1 MKKIK
6 GKLWS
11 RKAQSKDNQR
21 CILDVVKAS
30 KVVLKQSVGQE
41 ADGEGIIPRRFSHGE
56 MRSSPKVVISSCR
69 SLNVETPSPSI
80 AYEKALAEQMSP
92 THPGSYRRMES
103 RECTELAASTGD
115 LIDEAEDWK
124 NETSFART
132 PRSVSLDWG
141 KFAAVVEGL
150 RKSHSTYK
158 MKHCDSEGFKNDPQS
173 SNPFRSNSLGNF
185 TRYVDGFT
193 RAESRSPVSG
203 RRTGL
208 CDTSE
213 DDSDKTPTDTT
224 PMGSSTSLTPT
235 GSREDILLQRRVR
248 KRFSRHWRGWSRYC
262 FEKGE

>member
-6 GKLWS
+6 DKLLS
-11 RKAQSKDNQR
+11 RKSQSKDNPK
-21 CILDVVKAS
+21 CLLDVVKAAQ
-30 KVVLKQSVGQE
+30 VVLKQSVGQE
-41 ADGEGIIPRRFSHGE
+41 AKGEDIIPRRFSQGE
-56 MRSSPKVVISSCR
+56 LRSSPKVVISSCR

-80 AYEKALAEQMSP
+80 AYEKVLAEQMSP
-92 THPGSYRRMES
+92 THHGSYRRMES

-115 LIDEAEDWK
+115 LIGESEDWE

-132 PRSVSLDWG
+132 PRSASLDWG
-141 KFAAVVEGL
+141 RFAAVVEGL
-150 RKSHSTYK
+150 RKSSSTYK
-158 MKHCDSEGFKNDPQS
+158 MKHCDSEGCKKESS
-173 SNPFRSNSLGNF
+173 SNAVRCNSLGNF

-193 RAESRSPVSG
+193 RAEARSPDK

-248 KRFSRHWRGWSRYC
+248 KRFSRHWSTYRFY
-262 FEKGE
+262 KGE